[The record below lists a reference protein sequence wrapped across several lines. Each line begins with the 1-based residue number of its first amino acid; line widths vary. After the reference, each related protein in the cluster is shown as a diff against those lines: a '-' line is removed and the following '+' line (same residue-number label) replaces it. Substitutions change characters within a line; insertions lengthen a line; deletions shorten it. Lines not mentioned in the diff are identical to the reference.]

1 MNNKKVTAFLKGTK
15 NILPRNV
22 QEQVVRRMKYVNV
35 VNDILADGGRYKNLM
50 YHGFSDPQ
58 NYESLKN
65 MARAGNAFAKSR
77 VNKHNR
83 ARNKVISFLMDNSV
97 TVNKLPLIKKMMR
110 DKKFLVLVNDLKYVK
125 NQNDVNMIQK
135 FRTNS
140 KNMYSRPP
148 VKRNAR

>member
-1 MNNKKVTAFLKGTK
+1 MNNKKMTAFLKGTK

-50 YHGFSDPQ
+50 YHGFVDPQ

-65 MARAGNAFAKSR
+65 MARAGNAFAKNR

-125 NQNDVNMIQK
+125 TQNDVNMIQK

-148 VKRNAR
+148 VKRKA